1 MNFSCNLETLHQY
14 LDEVIL
20 HANIPSAYM
29 TQTTCIKG
37 LGKWKKSCSEC
48 FKESITVM
56 QWNIFMQFRKL
67 QRTAY
72 SCTSSPNN
80 MIYKKTRCKRIM
92 MDIILQKKTSHS
104 ERILCENLKPSH
116 INSWFNWAVINT
128 IQNLRLEL
136 IILHNGLW
144 GY

>member
-1 MNFSCNLETLHQY
+1 MCKFYQEEEFEGLAYKHRNLLNFSCNLETLHQY
-14 LDEVIL
+14 LDKVIL

-56 QWNIFMQFRKL
+56 QWNICMQFRKL

-92 MDIILQKKTSHS
+92 MDIILQKK
-104 ERILCENLKPSH
+104 LH
-116 INSWFNWAVINT
+116 IPNEFCVKISNRVI
-128 IQNLRLEL
+128 
-136 IILHNGLW
+136 
-144 GY
+144 